1 GTDLVVRDG
10 RLWMR
15 GLDAPEPVDVVL
27 RRIDADYADPLDLR
41 SDSRLGVPGLVRA
54 VRGGSVSVV
63 NPLGT
68 SVLENAGLLAH
79 LPRLAQVVLGQDLA
93 LGSPATYW
101 CGDDGAR
108 AHVLARLDTLVL
120 KPIARGAGHTTVLGW
135 TLDRMQ
141 QEELAARIAAEP
153 GRWVGQEPVPSG
165 TSGAAVLRTFAVA
178 HRGSYHVM
186 AGGLARVAPD
196 AGQRVSSALGA
207 VAKDVWVMSSQ
218 PYAVADPWVR
228 SPDGS
233 TRGGGDIGSET
244 AGAAA
249 PRQFLGGV
257 SPRTAEN
264 LFWMGRYAERAGGT
278 VRAMRAVVDRWDD
291 FHHTPDSPGGRALA
305 ALVTALGAQPP
316 SGPTTA
322 GPQPDEPTTDLP
334 DLRSLLLDRTLP
346 GSVAWCT
353 RRLAEAAAAV
363 RDQLSADI
371 WLPLASIE
379 RALADERRAVAGLRP
394 GSVAAAE
401 DTTGMRPVLDRMLEA
416 LLAVAGIEAE
426 SLVRDAGWRFL
437 DAGRRLERAQTL
449 VESLAATVT
458 RLRGDDVDSLVL
470 ESVLIGH
477 ESIITYRRRNQARAA
492 VATVLDLLL
501 GDAGNPR
508 SLAFQLDRLLDDLAS
523 IPAPAF
529 PTDTRDRLLSDV
541 TDLLTELDTSAVSA
555 AVTEDGRRERL
566 AEVLDSMRWRLRS
579 AAEEIAR
586 VHFVHP
592 APSRTVGDTWDAESA
607 ALPTGGTR

>member
-1 GTDLVVRDG
+1 
-10 RLWMR
+10 
-15 GLDAPEPVDVVL
+15 
-27 RRIDADYADPLDLR
+27 
-41 SDSRLGVPGLVRA
+41 
-54 VRGGSVSVV
+54 
-63 NPLGT
+63 
-68 SVLENAGLLAH
+68 
-79 LPRLAQVVLGQDLA
+79 
-93 LGSPATYW
+93 
-101 CGDDGAR
+101 
-108 AHVLARLDTLVL
+108 
-120 KPIARGAGHTTVLGW
+120 
-135 TLDRMQ
+135 
-141 QEELAARIAAEP
+141 
-153 GRWVGQEPVPSG
+153 
-165 TSGAAVLRTFAVA
+165 
-178 HRGSYHVM
+178 
-186 AGGLARVAPD
+186 GGLARVAPD

-228 SPDGS
+228 SP
-233 TRGGGDIGSET
+233 GGAQAGTEAGTEP
-244 AGAAA
+244 AGALA

-291 FHHTPDSPGGRALA
+291 FHHTPGSPGGRALA
-305 ALVTALGAQPP
+305 ALVTALGVQPP
-316 SGPTTA
+316 SGPLSG
-322 GPQPDEPTTDLP
+322 GPASGALLPDLP
-334 DLRSLLLDRTLP
+334 DLRSLLLDRALP

-379 RALADERRAVAGLRP
+379 RALTEERRAVAGLRP
-394 GSVAAAE
+394 GSAAAAE

-437 DAGRRLERAQTL
+437 DAGRRLERAQAL

-477 ESIITYRRRNQARAA
+477 ESIITYRRRNQARAG

-501 GDAGNPR
+501 GDPGNPR
-508 SLAFQLDRLLDDLAS
+508 SLAFQLDRLRDDLAS
-523 IPAPAF
+523 IPTPAF